1 MSVLAKK
8 KIEEEIKEKEFDI
21 LTELENV
28 NEYLRQ
34 GFKEYI
40 WDKGVKTKKE
50 FEDYLKEYGG

>member
-1 MSVLAKK
+1 MAKK

-21 LTELENV
+21 LTALEDV

-40 WDKGVKTKKE
+40 WDKGVKTEKQFKE
-50 FEDYLKEYGG
+50 LLKEYGG